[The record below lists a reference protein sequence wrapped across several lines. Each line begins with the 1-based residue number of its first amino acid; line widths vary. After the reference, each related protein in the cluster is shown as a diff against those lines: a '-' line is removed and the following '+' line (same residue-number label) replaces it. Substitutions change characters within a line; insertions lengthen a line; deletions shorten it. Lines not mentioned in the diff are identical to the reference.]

1 MSYRIGSALLAVM
14 SLCGVVF
21 MILDIW
27 NSTPKQGDDFVL
39 GLLAVIG
46 LIFLP
51 GFALFI
57 ACFRQTFAEYEMDEN
72 GVTKRLFAVRKKI
85 LWQEVSHIGLNG
97 SPNYE
102 GRVLRIV
109 DTRRNTLV
117 FHPGLIENGSELSE
131 KIEAFSEPH
140 IEGRYES
147 SVMNASFFKMNSA
160 VAYAMFYFG
169 LIFFVIVAM
178 FIDLVNQQTPVPTA
192 LQPIPNLQLII
203 FILCTFGMMGFGCLM
218 YGLKL
223 LTNRITLTPA
233 SIIET
238 HLFKT
243 VEIPFSELQ
252 TFYRIKMIHK
262 GGSYLQYSLKA
273 CHNRSILITPAF
285 TDHNVLVAILKER
298 TKDLTLISGEAF
310 AEQDKRVRANR
321 IIGFIS
327 LLSAISMLSCGG
339 TGIWKIGAS
348 QKRLHQYDILEQEGR
363 KEQGIVRSKIV
374 EEGRYRQYFVEYS
387 YKAEGNQYESSNPV
401 GQEIYDELKIGE
413 PVSLKYLSKNPK
425 FSMLRN
431 SIGRQRTQVEV
442 FGGWA
447 MLVASLILFP
457 LMFWLFYKMFQ
468 KMIRVETEITLVR

>member
-1 MSYRIGSALLAVM
+1 M

-21 MILDIW
+21 MMPGIW

-51 GFALFI
+51 GAALFI
-57 ACFRQTFAEYEMDEN
+57 ACFRETFAEYDVDEN
-72 GVTKRLFAVRKKI
+72 GVTKRLFAGRKRI
-85 LWQEVSHIGLNG
+85 LWQEVSHIGRNG
-97 SPNYE
+97 TSEYE
-102 GRVLRIV
+102 GRTLRIE
-109 DTRRNTLV
+109 DTRRNILV
-117 FHPGLIENGSELSE
+117 VYPGLIVNGSELSE
-131 KIEAFSEPH
+131 KIEAFCAPH

-169 LIFFVIVAM
+169 LIFFAIGAM
-178 FIDLVNQQTPVPTA
+178 FIGGVNQQPPVQTA
-192 LQPIPNLQLII
+192 LQPISNLYTILLM
-203 FILCTFGMMGFGCLM
+203 LCTFGVMGFGCLL

-243 VEIPFSELQ
+243 MEIPFSELQ
-252 TFYRIKMIHK
+252 TFYRIKIIHK

-273 CHNRSILITPAF
+273 SHNRSILITPAF

-321 IIGFIS
+321 IVGFIS

-339 TGIWKIGAS
+339 SGIWKIAAS

-363 KEQGIVRSKIV
+363 KVQGTVKSKIV

-387 YKAEGNQYESSNPV
+387 YKTAGNQYESSSPV
-401 GQEIYDELKIGE
+401 GQAIYGELKIGE
-413 PVSLKYLSKNPK
+413 AVSLKYLPKNPK

-431 SIGRQRTQVEV
+431 SIERQQTQVEV

-457 LMFWLFYKMFQ
+457 LMYWLFSKSFQ
-468 KMIRVETEITLVR
+468 KMIRVETEVTLVR